1 MFAPISKIYYK
12 ELIFIKN
19 LIKCNKNG
27 KIQLLYQWSSSSSSL
42 QLYAIHKWYF
52 SFFKRKKPLEAID
65 RFIIIII
72 IIRLLLLLL
81 VDEKKRTRYNYEGSF
96 ILKMMMKMYIF
107 ISLSF
112 VISLCIDILITFGW
126 VFSFWSSWV
135 PKNEKKQLERK
146 IIKNFFQEDEE
157 ETTITI
163 SFLKCKSIN

>member
-27 KIQLLYQWSSSSSSL
+27 KIQLLYQWSSSLQLSL
-42 QLYAIHKWYF
+42 QFTNDIFLFLKG
-52 SFFKRKKPLEAID
+52 KKPLEAID